1 MGHMM
6 GPAHIGPVPGITAPA
21 HPGQPP
27 FHGIHVQL
35 GALPVGGGP
44 PLPLGSDRVSPHGR
58 YSAHRTCLFTP
69 HTSHLTRSISVQH
82 LWPCCLAHGRCD
94 LHVHY
99 TQHWLWCALQALHCP
114 NMRFCLDRLQQINAD
129 PSGNTPVNVRF
140 NQRCLCALI
149 DHAAAGADAHHG
161 ATHCQRAACVCPLLG
176 GTNCSSF
183 VVIQTLHAAAFCCSE
198 RSGAPHPGAALFV
211 LLLSLF

>member
-6 GPAHIGPVPGITAPA
+6 GPAHIGPVPGIMAPA

-69 HTSHLTRSISVQH
+69 HTSHAPFLCSIFGPVASHMDAATYMYTTRST
-82 LWPCCLAHGRCD
+82 GYG
-94 LHVHY
+94 VHY
-99 TQHWLWCALQALHCP
+99 KPYTALTCASAWTACNKSTLTPPATP
-114 NMRFCLDRLQQINAD
+114 
-129 PSGNTPVNVRF
+129 PSM
-140 NQRCLCALI
+140 CAS
-149 DHAAAGADAHHG
+149 
-161 ATHCQRAACVCPLLG
+161 T
-176 GTNCSSF
+176 S
-183 VVIQTLHAAAFCCSE
+183 AAFV
-198 RSGAPHPGAALFV
+198 H
-211 LLLSLF
+211 